1 MKTFKLVIAGGGST
15 YTPGI
20 VKSLLNQKDKFKLKE
35 LVLYDINAERQ
46 EAVGVIVRHVV
57 EMFDPELKLTL
68 TTDPETAMT
77 DADFIFAQMRVGLY
91 AMREKDEKIPL
102 QYGVVGQETCGP
114 GGLAYGLRTI
124 YPMVELIDYCEK
136 WAKPTYWIVNYSNPA
151 AIVAT
156 ATFQLRPHPEHLR
169 YAGGHRAQYGRD
181 PGLRPPRPGGGLLWP
196 EPLRLVHQGAPQRQ
210 RRD

>member
-57 EMFDPELKLTL
+57 DLFDPDLKLTL
-68 TTDPETAMT
+68 TTDPEVAMT

-102 QYGVVGQETCGP
+102 KYGVVGQETCGP
-114 GGLAYGLRTI
+114 GGIAYGMRSI
-124 YPMVELIDYCEK
+124 PDIIQLIDYME
-136 WAKPTYWIVNYSNPA
+136 
-151 AIVAT
+151 
-156 ATFQLRPHPEHLR
+156 Q
-169 YAGGHRAQYGRD
+169 
-181 PGLRPPRPGGGLLWP
+181 
-196 EPLRLVHQGAPQRQ
+196 
-210 RRD
+210 

>member
-57 EMFDPELKLTL
+57 EMFDPDLKLTL

-77 DADFIFAQMRVGLY
+77 DADFIFAQMPC
-91 AMREKDEKIPL
+91 AK
-102 QYGVVGQETCGP
+102 
-114 GGLAYGLRTI
+114 RTRRS
-124 YPMVELIDYCEK
+124 PCSTAW
-136 WAKPTYWIVNYSNPA
+136 WARKPA
-151 AIVAT
+151 APAAWLT
-156 ATFQLRPHPEHLR
+156 AC
-169 YAGGHRAQYGRD
+169 
-181 PGLRPPRPGGGLLWP
+181 
-196 EPLRLVHQGAPQRQ
+196 APSTPWWN
-210 RRD
+210 